1 MRKNIS
7 GTKSFTRITNFIIET
22 VILFIIIKT
31 FSSKREEDSGANH
44 PLQLHKSFTCIFS
57 SIKAESEAV
66 NTAFGV
72 MNSAIGVLKAKQHM
86 NSDDIRKLKI
96 GYDDKTTDLK
106 QKLKE
111 ARKLEENLNR
121 AIAEKRRITDLQEA
135 KRKRN
140 GFKLLF

>member
-1 MRKNIS
+1 MK
-7 GTKSFTRITNFIIET
+7 
-22 VILFIIIKT
+22 IL
-31 FSSKREEDSGANH
+31 SSKKEEDSNANQ
-44 PLQLHKSFTCIFS
+44 PMQLHKSFTCIFS
-57 SIKAESEAV
+57 SIKSESEAV

-72 MNSAIGVLKAKQHM
+72 MNSAISALKAKQHM

-96 GYDDKTTDLK
+96 GYEDKTTDLK

-121 AIAEKRRITDLQEA
+121 AIAEKRRITELQEA

-140 GFKLLF
+140 GFRFF